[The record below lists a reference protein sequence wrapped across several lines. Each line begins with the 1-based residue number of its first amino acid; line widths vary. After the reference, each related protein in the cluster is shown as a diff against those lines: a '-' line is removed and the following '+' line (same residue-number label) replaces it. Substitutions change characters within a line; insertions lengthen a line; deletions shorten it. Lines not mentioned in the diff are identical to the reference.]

1 MQRCAIVAGL
11 PTSKPMNT
19 KLEAAVERLL
29 ARSKALGADGA
40 DAACVDRKSLSA
52 SVRLGKLEGV
62 ESEESRSAG
71 LRVLIGKKQAGAST
85 SDFSDAALD
94 TLAERVVAMAKA
106 AAEDPWCAIPE
117 AHELAKSQTDLG
129 LWDETEPDIAALEA
143 RALACEEGALAVK
156 GVTNSSGSGADWGA
170 SGVVYGASNGF
181 RGFYR
186 GTSWGLGL
194 SAIAGEGDDK
204 ERDWNSDSARFL
216 TGLRDPIKIG
226 REAGERAVARLGGT
240 KLESQTAPVIFEYR
254 MASRLI
260 GFLLG
265 GISGTAIARG
275 VSFLR
280 EKLGQQVFAKGITI
294 SDNPLLQG
302 GWSSHPFDGEG
313 RAVSARNLIEDGVL
327 TTWLLNGATAR
338 QLGLQSTGHA
348 SLSPGGSPGVGSS
361 NVTLHPGDKDLA
373 GLMAEAGTGLMVIE
387 TLSPSFNANTG
398 DYSVGVSGLWFE
410 NGVVVRPVNEITVA
424 GNMLDIFATLIPGND
439 NEGRSSLDCPSIL
452 IPSMTI
458 AGA

>member
-1 MQRCAIVAGL
+1 
-11 PTSKPMNT
+11 MNT
-19 KLEAAVERLL
+19 QLEAAVERLL

-40 DAACVDRKSLSA
+40 DAACVERKSLSA

-62 ESEESRSAG
+62 ESEEARSAG

-94 TLAERVVAMAKA
+94 TLAQRVVAMAKA
-106 AAEDPWCAIPE
+106 AAEDPWCAIPQ
-117 AHELAKSQTDLG
+117 AHELTTAQTELG

-143 RALACEEGALAVK
+143 RALVCEEAALAVK
-156 GVTNSSGSGADWGA
+156 GVNNSGGCGADWGA

-186 GTSWGLGL
+186 GTSWGLGI
-194 SAIAGEGDDK
+194 SAIAGEGDEK
-204 ERDWNSDSARFL
+204 ERDWNSDSSRFQS
-216 TGLRDPIKIG
+216 GLRDPVGIG
-226 REAGERAVARLGGT
+226 KEAGERTLARIGAT
-240 KLESQTAPVIFEYR
+240 KLESCTAPVIFEYR
-254 MASRLI
+254 MAARLI

-265 GISGTAIARG
+265 AISGAAVARG

-280 EKLGQQVFAKGITI
+280 DKLGQRIFAKGITI
-294 SDNPLLQG
+294 SDNPLQQG

-313 RAVSARNLIEDGVL
+313 LPVAARNLVEDGVL
-327 TTWLLNGATAR
+327 TTWLLNCATAR
-338 QLGLQSTGHA
+338 QLGLKSTGHA
-348 SLSPGGSPGVGSS
+348 SLNPGGAPGVGSS
-361 NVTLHPGDKDLA
+361 NVLLHPGNKNLA
-373 GLMAEAGTGLMVIE
+373 GLMAEAGNGLMVIE

-410 NGVVVRPVNEITVA
+410 NGKIVRPVNEITVA
-424 GNMLDIFATLIPGND
+424 GNMLDMFATLIPGND
-439 NEGRSSLDCPSIL
+439 NQGRSSLDCPSLL

>member
-1 MQRCAIVAGL
+1 
-11 PTSKPMNT
+11 MNT
-19 KLEAAVERLL
+19 QLEAAVERLL

-40 DAACVDRKSLSA
+40 DAACVERKSLSA

-62 ESEESRSAG
+62 ESEEARSAG
-71 LRVLIGKKQAGAST
+71 LRVLIGKRQAGAST

-94 TLAERVVAMAKA
+94 TLAQRVVAMAKA
-106 AAEDPWCAIPE
+106 AAEDPWCAIPQ
-117 AHELAKSQTDLG
+117 AHELTTAQTDLG

-143 RALACEEGALAVK
+143 RALVCEEAALAVK
-156 GVTNSSGSGADWGA
+156 GVNNSGGCGADWGA

-186 GTSWGLGL
+186 GTSWGLGI
-194 SAIAGEGDDK
+194 SAIAGEGDEK
-204 ERDWNSDSARFL
+204 ERDWNSDSSRFQS
-216 TGLRDPIKIG
+216 GLRDPVGIG
-226 REAGERAVARLGGT
+226 KEAGERTLARLGAT
-240 KLESQTAPVIFEYR
+240 KLESCTAPVIFEYR
-254 MASRLI
+254 MAARLI

-265 GISGTAIARG
+265 AISGAAVARG

-280 EKLGQQVFAKGITI
+280 DKLGQQIFAKGITI
-294 SDNPLLQG
+294 SDNPLQQG

-313 RAVSARNLIEDGVL
+313 LPVAARNLVEDGVL
-327 TTWLLNGATAR
+327 TTWLLNCATAR
-338 QLGLQSTGHA
+338 QLGLKSTGHA
-348 SLSPGGSPGVGSS
+348 SLNPGGAPGVGSS
-361 NVTLHPGDKDLA
+361 NVLLHPGNKNLA
-373 GLMAEAGTGLMVIE
+373 GLMAEAGNGLMVIE

-410 NGVVVRPVNEITVA
+410 NGKIVRPVNEITVA
-424 GNMLDIFATLIPGND
+424 GNMLEMFATLIPGND
-439 NEGRSSLDCPSIL
+439 NQGRSSLDCPSLL

>member
-1 MQRCAIVAGL
+1 
-11 PTSKPMNT
+11 MNT
-19 KLEAAVERLL
+19 KLEIAVERLL
-29 ARSKALGADGA
+29 ARAKSLGADGA
-40 DAACVDRKSLSA
+40 DAACIDRKSLSA

-71 LRVLIGKKQAGAST
+71 LRVLVGKKQAGAST
-85 SDFSDAALD
+85 SDFSAPALD
-94 TLAERVVAMAKA
+94 ALADRVVAMAKA
-106 AAEDPWCAIPE
+106 AAEDPWCGLPDA
-117 AHELAKSQTDLG
+117 SQLTTAQIDLNM
-129 LWDETEPDIAALEA
+129 WDDTEPDISKLEA
-143 RALACEEGALAVK
+143 RALACENGAMAVK

-170 SGVVYGASNGF
+170 SGVLYGASNGF

-216 TGLRDPIKIG
+216 SGLRDPVKIG
-226 REAGERAVARLGGT
+226 QEAGERAVARLGGT
-240 KLESQTAPVIFEYR
+240 KLESCTAPVIFEHR
-254 MASRLI
+254 MAGRLI
-260 GFLLG
+260 GFMLG
-265 GISGTAIARG
+265 AISGTAVARG

-280 EKLGQQVFAKGITI
+280 EKLGHQIFGKGVTI
-294 SDNPLLQG
+294 SDDPLKEC

-313 RAVSARNLIEDGVL
+313 HAVRARNLIEDGVL

-338 QLGLQSTGHA
+338 QLGLKSTGHA
-348 SLSPGGSPGVGSS
+348 SLNPGGSPGVGAT
-361 NVTLHPGDKDLA
+361 NILIHPGSRDLA
-373 GLMAEAGTGLMVIE
+373 GLMEDAGTGLLVVE

-424 GNMLDIFATLIPGND
+424 GNMLDIYASLIPGND
-439 NEGRSSLDCPSIL
+439 NQGRSSLDCPSLL

>member
-1 MQRCAIVAGL
+1 L
-11 PTSKPMNT
+11 PRSQVMNT
-19 KLEAAVERLL
+19 ELEVAVDRLL

-40 DAACVDRKSLSA
+40 DAACIDRKSLSA

-71 LRVLIGKKQAGAST
+71 LRVVIGKQQAGAST

-94 TLAERVVAMAKA
+94 TLAERVVAMARA
-106 AAEDPWCAIPE
+106 AAADPWCGIPR
-117 AHELAKSQTDLG
+117 ADELAGSQIDLK

-156 GVTNSSGSGADWGA
+156 GVTNSGGSGADWGA
-170 SGVVYGASNGF
+170 SGVFYGASNGF

-216 TGLRDPIKIG
+216 TGLRDPRLIG
-226 REAGERAVARLGGT
+226 KEAGERAVARLGGT
-240 KLESQTAPVIFEYR
+240 KLESCTAPVIFEYR
-254 MASRLI
+254 MAARLI

-280 EKLGQQVFAKGITI
+280 DKLGQQVFAKGITI
-294 SDNPLLQG
+294 SDDPLKQG

-313 RAVSARNLIEDGVL
+313 HTVSACNIIEDGLL

-338 QLGLQSTGHA
+338 QLGLASTGHA
-348 SLSPGGSPGVGSS
+348 SLNPGGSPGVGSS
-361 NVTLHPGDKDLA
+361 NVTLRPGKQDLA
-373 GLMAEAGTGLMVIE
+373 GLMGDAGTGLLVIE

-398 DYSVGVSGLWFE
+398 DYSVGVSGFWFE
-410 NGVVVRPVNEITVA
+410 NGSIVRPVNEITVA
-424 GNMLDIFATLIPGND
+424 GNMLDIYATMIPGND

>member
-1 MQRCAIVAGL
+1 
-11 PTSKPMNT
+11 MNT

-29 ARSKALGADGA
+29 DRAKTLGADGA

-94 TLAERVVAMAKA
+94 TLADRVVAMAKA
-106 AAEDPWCAIPE
+106 AAEDPWCGIPDPS
-117 AHELAKSQTDLG
+117 ELAPHQVDLG
-129 LWDETEPDIAALEA
+129 LWDDTQADIAELEA
-143 RALACEEGALAVK
+143 RALACEDGALAVK

-204 ERDWNSDSARFL
+204 ERDWNSDAARFL
-216 TGLRDPIKIG
+216 TGLRDPYKIG
-226 REAGERAVARLGGT
+226 QEAGERAVARLGGT
-240 KLESQTAPVIFEYR
+240 KLESCTAPVIFEYR
-254 MASRLI
+254 MAGRLI
-260 GFLLG
+260 GALLG
-265 GISGTAIARG
+265 GISGAAIARG
-275 VSFLR
+275 ISFLR
-280 EKLGQQVFAKGITI
+280 EKLGQQIFAKGITI
-294 SDNPLLQG
+294 SDDPLKQG
-302 GWSSHPFDGEG
+302 GWASHPFDGEG
-313 RAVSARNLIEDGVL
+313 RAVSARNIIEDGVL
-327 TTWLLNGATAR
+327 TTWLLNGASAR

-348 SLSPGGSPGVGSS
+348 SLSPGGSPGVGST
-361 NVTLHPGDKDLA
+361 NVTLHPGTRDLA
-373 GLMAEAGTGLMVIE
+373 GLMSDAGTGLLVIE

-410 NGVVVRPVNEITVA
+410 NGVIVRPVNEITVA
-424 GNMLDIFATLIPGND
+424 GNMLDIYATMVPGND
-439 NEGRSSLDCPSIL
+439 NQGRSSLDCPSVL

>member
-1 MQRCAIVAGL
+1 
-11 PTSKPMNT
+11 MNT

-29 ARSKALGADGA
+29 DRAKSLGADGA

-71 LRVLIGKKQAGAST
+71 LRVLIGQKQAGAST

-94 TLAERVVAMAKA
+94 ALADRVVAMAKA
-106 AAEDPWCAIPE
+106 AAEDPWCGIPE
-117 AHELAKSQTDLG
+117 AGELATSQIDLG
-129 LWDETEPDIAALEA
+129 LWDETEPDIAKLEE
-143 RALACEEGALAVK
+143 RALACEEGALGVK

-204 ERDWNSDSARFL
+204 ERDWNSDSSRFL
-216 TGLRDPIKIG
+216 SGLRNPIKIG
-226 REAGERAVARLGGT
+226 QEAGERAVARVGGT
-240 KLESQTAPVIFEYR
+240 KLESCTASVIYEHR
-254 MASRLI
+254 MAGRLI
-260 GFLLG
+260 GTLLG
-265 GISGTAIARG
+265 GISGAAIARG
-275 VSFLR
+275 ISFLR
-280 EKLGQQVFAKGITI
+280 EKLGQQIFAKGITI
-294 SDNPLLQG
+294 SDDPLQQG

-313 RAVSARNLIEDGVL
+313 RAVSARNIIEDGVL
-327 TTWLLNGATAR
+327 TSWLLNGATAR

-348 SLSPGGSPGVGSS
+348 SLNPGGSPGVGSS
-361 NVTLHPGDKDLA
+361 NVILHPGSKDLA
-373 GLMAEAGTGLMVIE
+373 GLMSDAGTGLLVIE

-410 NGVVVRPVNEITVA
+410 NGIIVRPVNEITVA
-424 GNMLDIFATLIPGND
+424 GNMLDIFASLIPGND
-439 NEGRSSLDCPSIL
+439 NQGRSSLDCPSLL

>member
-1 MQRCAIVAGL
+1 MPRSLV
-11 PTSKPMNT
+11 MNI
-19 KLEAAVERLL
+19 KLEKAVERLL
-29 ARSKALGADGA
+29 ARAKAYGADGA

-71 LRVLIGKKQAGAST
+71 LRVVIGQKQAGAST
-85 SDFSDAALD
+85 SDFSDGALD
-94 TLAERVVAMAKA
+94 TLADRVVAMAKA
-106 AAEDPWCAIPE
+106 AAEDPYCGITDAS
-117 AHELAKSQTDLG
+117 ELATNQVDLG
-129 LWDETEPDIAALEA
+129 LWDNTEADIAALEA
-143 RALACEEGALAVK
+143 RALACEEGALAIK
-156 GVTNSSGSGADWGA
+156 GVSNSGGSGADWGA
-170 SGVVYGASNGF
+170 SQVLYGASNGF

-216 TGLRDPIKIG
+216 NGLRDPIGIG
-226 REAGERAVARLGGT
+226 KEAGERAVARLGGT
-240 KLESQTAPVIFEYR
+240 KLDSCTAPVIFEHR
-254 MASRLI
+254 MAGRLI
-260 GFLLG
+260 GTLLG

-275 VSFLR
+275 ISFLR
-280 EKLGQQVFAKGITI
+280 EKLGQQIFAKGITI
-294 SDNPLLQG
+294 SDDPLKQG

-313 RAVSARNLIEDGVL
+313 RAVTARNIIEDGVL
-327 TTWLLNGATAR
+327 TTWLLNGASAR
-338 QLGLQSTGHA
+338 QLGLTSTGHA
-348 SLSPGGSPGVGSS
+348 SLNPGGSPGVGSS
-361 NVTLHPGDKDLA
+361 NVRLHPGSRDLA
-373 GLMAEAGTGLMVIE
+373 GLMTDAGTGLMVIE

-410 NGVVVRPVNEITVA
+410 KGVIVRPVNEITVA
-424 GNMLDIFATLIPGND
+424 GNMLDIFATLIAGND
-439 NEGRSSLDCPSIL
+439 NQGRSSLDCPSLL

>member
-1 MQRCAIVAGL
+1 
-11 PTSKPMNT
+11 MNI
-19 KLEAAVERLL
+19 KLESAVERLL
-29 ARSKALGADGA
+29 ARAKTLGADGA

-85 SDFSDAALD
+85 SDFSDSALD
-94 TLAERVVAMAKA
+94 ALTDRVVAMAKA
-106 AAEDPWCAIPE
+106 AAEDPWCGLPDAS
-117 AHELAKSQTDLG
+117 ELTTNQIDLG
-129 LWDETEPDIAALEA
+129 MWDDTEADINALEA

-194 SAIAGEGDDK
+194 SAIAGDGDDK
-204 ERDWNSDSARFL
+204 ERDWNSDSSRFL
-216 TGLRDPIKIG
+216 SGLRDPIKIG
-226 REAGERAVARLGGT
+226 QEAGERAVARLGGT
-240 KLESQTAPVIFEYR
+240 KLDSCTAPVIFEYR
-254 MASRLI
+254 MAGRLI
-260 GFLLG
+260 GTLLG

-280 EKLGQQVFAKGITI
+280 EKLGQQIFAKGITI
-294 SDNPLLQG
+294 SDDPLKQG

-313 RAVSARNLIEDGVL
+313 RSVSSCNLIEDGVL

-348 SLSPGGSPGVGSS
+348 SLNPGGSPGVGSS
-361 NVTLHPGDKDLA
+361 NVTLHPGTQDLA
-373 GLMAEAGTGLMVIE
+373 GLMRDAGTGLLVIE

-410 NGVVVRPVNEITVA
+410 NGAIVRPVNEITVA
-424 GNMLDIFATLIPGND
+424 GNMLDIFASLVPGND
-439 NEGRSSLDCPSIL
+439 NQGRSALDCPSLL

>member
-1 MQRCAIVAGL
+1 
-11 PTSKPMNT
+11 MNI
-19 KLEAAVERLL
+19 KLESAVERLL
-29 ARSKALGADGA
+29 ARAKTLGADGA

-85 SDFSDAALD
+85 SDFSDSALD
-94 TLAERVVAMAKA
+94 ALTDRVVAMAKA
-106 AAEDPWCAIPE
+106 AAEDPWCGLPDAS
-117 AHELAKSQTDLG
+117 ELTTNQIDLG
-129 LWDETEPDIAALEA
+129 MWDDSEADINALEA

-194 SAIAGEGDDK
+194 SAIAGDGDDK
-204 ERDWNSDSARFL
+204 ERDWNSDSSRFL
-216 TGLRDPIKIG
+216 SGLRDPIKIG
-226 REAGERAVARLGGT
+226 QEAGERAVARLGGT
-240 KLESQTAPVIFEYR
+240 KLDSCTAPVIFEYR
-254 MASRLI
+254 MAGRLI
-260 GFLLG
+260 GTLLG

-280 EKLGQQVFAKGITI
+280 EKLGQQIFAKGITI
-294 SDNPLLQG
+294 SDDPLKQG

-313 RAVSARNLIEDGVL
+313 RSVSSCNLIEDGVL

-348 SLSPGGSPGVGSS
+348 SLNPGGSPGVGSS
-361 NVTLHPGDKDLA
+361 NVTLHPGTQDLA
-373 GLMAEAGTGLMVIE
+373 GLMRDAGTGLLVIE

-410 NGVVVRPVNEITVA
+410 NGAIVRPVNEITVA
-424 GNMLDIFATLIPGND
+424 GNMLDIFASLVPGND
-439 NEGRSSLDCPSIL
+439 NQGRSALDCPSLL

>member
-1 MQRCAIVAGL
+1 
-11 PTSKPMNT
+11 MNT
-19 KLEAAVERLL
+19 KLEIAVERLL
-29 ARSKALGADGA
+29 SKAKALGADGS
-40 DAACVDRKSLSA
+40 DAACIDRKSLSA

-71 LRVLIGKKQAGAST
+71 LRVLVGKKQAGAST

-94 TLAERVVAMAKA
+94 ALADRVVAMAKA
-106 AAEDPWCAIPE
+106 AAEDPWCGIPDTS
-117 AHELAKSQTDLG
+117 ELATNQIDLG
-129 LWDETEPDIAALEA
+129 LWDETEPDIAKLEE
-143 RALACEEGALAVK
+143 RALACEEGALAIK
-156 GVTNSSGSGADWGA
+156 GVSNSSGSGADWSA

-194 SAIAGEGDDK
+194 SAIAGEGEDM
-204 ERDWNSDSARFL
+204 ERDWNSDSSRFL

-226 REAGERAVARLGGT
+226 QEAGERAVARLGGT
-240 KLESQTAPVIFEYR
+240 KLDSCTAPVIFEYR

-260 GFLLG
+260 GTLLS
-265 GISGTAIARG
+265 GISGTAISRG
-275 VSFLR
+275 ISFLR
-280 EKLGQQVFAKGITI
+280 DKLGQQIFAKGITI

-313 RAVSARNLIEDGVL
+313 LAVAARNLIEDGVL
-327 TTWLLNGATAR
+327 TTWLLNCATAR

-348 SLSPGGSPGVGSS
+348 SLNPGGSPGVGST
-361 NVTLHPGDKDLA
+361 NVTLHPGTRDLA
-373 GLMAEAGTGLMVIE
+373 GLMNDADTGLMVIE

-410 NGVVVRPVNEITVA
+410 NGKIVRPVNEITVA
-424 GNMLDIFATLIPGND
+424 GNMLDIFASLIPGND
-439 NEGRSSLDCPSIL
+439 NQGRSSLDCPSLL

>member
-1 MQRCAIVAGL
+1 
-11 PTSKPMNT
+11 MNS

-29 ARSKALGADGA
+29 ARSKALGAQGA
-40 DAACVDRKSLSA
+40 DAACVERKSLSA

-62 ESEESRSAG
+62 ESEEARSAG
-71 LRVLIGKKQAGAST
+71 LRVVIGKKQAGAST

-106 AAEDPWCAIPE
+106 AAEDPWCAIPD
-117 AHELAKSQTDLG
+117 ADDLAKIQPDLG
-129 LWDETEPDIAALEA
+129 LWDETQPDIAALEE
-143 RALACEEGALAVK
+143 RALVCEEAALAVK
-156 GVTNSSGSGADWGA
+156 GVTNSGGSGADWGA

-194 SAIAGEGDDK
+194 SAIGGEGDEK
-204 ERDWNSDSARFL
+204 ERDWNSDSSRFL
-216 TGLRDPIKIG
+216 SGLRDPVGIG
-226 REAGERAVARLGGT
+226 REAGERTVARLGAT
-240 KLESQTAPVIFEYR
+240 KLESCTAPVIFEYR
-254 MASRLI
+254 VAARLI
-260 GFLLG
+260 GFMLG
-265 GISGTAIARG
+265 AISGTAVARG

-280 EKLGQQVFAKGITI
+280 DKLGQQIFAKGITI
-294 SDNPLLQG
+294 SDNPLQIG

-313 RAVSARNLIEDGVL
+313 MPVAARNLIEDGHL
-327 TTWLLNGATAR
+327 TTWLLNCATAK
-338 QLGLQSTGHA
+338 QLGMQTTGHA
-348 SLSPGGSPGVGSS
+348 SLSPGGSPGVGST
-361 NVTLHPGDKDLA
+361 NILVHPGDKDLD
-373 GLMAEAGTGLMVIE
+373 GLMCDAGTGLVVIE

-410 NGVVVRPVNEITVA
+410 NGKVLRPVNEITVA
-424 GNMLDIFATLIPGND
+424 GNMLEIYASLIPGND
-439 NEGRSSLDCPSIL
+439 NQGRSSLDCPSLL

>member
-1 MQRCAIVAGL
+1 
-11 PTSKPMNT
+11 MNT
-19 KLEAAVERLL
+19 KLEAAVDRLL
-29 ARSKALGADGA
+29 ARAKALGADGA

-62 ESEESRSAG
+62 ESEESCSAG
-71 LRVLIGKKQAGAST
+71 LRVLIGQKQAGAST
-85 SDFSDAALD
+85 SDFSDVALD

-106 AAEDPWCAIPE
+106 AAEDPWCGIPD
-117 AHELAKSQTDLG
+117 ASELAKTQPKLD
-129 LWDETEPDIAALEA
+129 LWDDTEANIAALEA
-143 RALACEEGALAVK
+143 RALAAEEGALAVK
-156 GVTNSSGSGADWGA
+156 GVTNSGGSGADWGA

-204 ERDWNSDSARFL
+204 ERDWNSDSSRFVSS
-216 TGLRDPIKIG
+216 LRDPIKIG
-226 REAGERAVARLGGT
+226 QEAGERAVARLGGT
-240 KLESQTAPVIFEYR
+240 KLESCTAPVIFEHR
-254 MASRLI
+254 MSSRLI
-260 GFLLG
+260 GTLLG

-280 EKLGQQVFAKGITI
+280 DKLGQQIFAKGINI
-294 SDNPLLQG
+294 SDDPLMQG

-313 RAVSARNLIEDGVL
+313 RAVSARNIIEDGVL

-348 SLSPGGSPGVGSS
+348 SLNPGGSPGVGSS
-361 NVTLHPGDKDLA
+361 NIILHPGSRDLTD
-373 GLMAEAGTGLMVIE
+373 LMGDASTGLMVIE

-410 NGVVVRPVNEITVA
+410 NGKIVRPVNEITVA
-424 GNMLDIFATLIPGND
+424 GNMLDIFASLIPGND
-439 NEGRSSLDCPSIL
+439 NQGRSSLDCPSLL

>member
-1 MQRCAIVAGL
+1 
-11 PTSKPMNT
+11 MNI
-19 KLEAAVERLL
+19 KLESAVERLL
-29 ARSKALGADGA
+29 ARAKTLGADGA

-94 TLAERVVAMAKA
+94 ALTDRVVAMAKA
-106 AAEDPWCAIPE
+106 AAEDPWCGLPDAS
-117 AHELAKSQTDLG
+117 ELTTNQIDLG
-129 LWDETEPDIAALEA
+129 MWDDSEADINALEA

-194 SAIAGEGDDK
+194 SAIAGDGDDK
-204 ERDWNSDSARFL
+204 ERDWNSDSSRFL
-216 TGLRDPIKIG
+216 SGLRDPIKIG
-226 REAGERAVARLGGT
+226 QEAGERAVARLGGT
-240 KLESQTAPVIFEYR
+240 KLDSCTAPVIFEYR
-254 MASRLI
+254 MAGRLI
-260 GFLLG
+260 GTLLG

-280 EKLGQQVFAKGITI
+280 EKLGQQIFAKGITI
-294 SDNPLLQG
+294 SDDPLKQG

-313 RAVSARNLIEDGVL
+313 RSVSSCNLIEDGVL

-348 SLSPGGSPGVGSS
+348 SLNPGGSPGVGSS
-361 NVTLHPGDKDLA
+361 NVTLHPGTQDLA
-373 GLMAEAGTGLMVIE
+373 GLMRDAGTGLLVIE

-410 NGVVVRPVNEITVA
+410 NGAIVRPVNEITVA
-424 GNMLDIFATLIPGND
+424 GNMLDIFASLVPGND
-439 NEGRSSLDCPSIL
+439 NQGRSALDCPSLL

>member
-1 MQRCAIVAGL
+1 
-11 PTSKPMNT
+11 MNT

-29 ARSKALGADGA
+29 ARSQTLGADGA
-40 DAACVDRKSLSA
+40 DAACIDRKSVSA

-71 LRVLIGKKQAGAST
+71 LRVIIGKQQAGAST

-94 TLAERVVAMAKA
+94 ALADRVVAMAKA
-106 AAEDPWCAIPE
+106 AAEDPWCGIPE
-117 AHELAKSQTDLG
+117 PHELATNQTDLG
-129 LWDETEPDIAALEA
+129 LWDETQPDIAALET
-143 RALACEEGALAVK
+143 RALACEEGAMAVK

-204 ERDWNSDSARFL
+204 ERDWNSDSSRFL
-216 TGLRDPIKIG
+216 SGLRDPIKIG
-226 REAGERAVARLGGT
+226 QEAGERAVARLGGT
-240 KLESQTAPVIFEYR
+240 KLESCTAPVIFEHR
-254 MASRLI
+254 MAGRII
-260 GFLLG
+260 GTLLG

-275 VSFLR
+275 ISFLR
-280 EKLGQQVFAKGITI
+280 GKLGQQIFAKGVII
-294 SDNPLLQG
+294 SDDPLKLG
-302 GWSSHPFDGEG
+302 GWASHPFDGEG
-313 RAVSARNLIEDGVL
+313 RAVAARHLIDDGVL

-338 QLGLQSTGHA
+338 ELRLASTGHA
-348 SLSPGGSPGVGSS
+348 SLNPGGSPGVGSS
-361 NVTLHPGDKDLA
+361 NVTLHPGKRDLA
-373 GLMAEAGTGLMVIE
+373 GLMSDAGTGLLVIE

-410 NGVVVRPVNEITVA
+410 NGVIVRPVNEITVA

-439 NEGRSSLDCPSIL
+439 NQGRSSLDCPSVL
-452 IPSMTI
+452 IPAMTI
-458 AGA
+458 AGT

>member
-1 MQRCAIVAGL
+1 
-11 PTSKPMNT
+11 MNI
-19 KLEAAVERLL
+19 KLESAVERLL
-29 ARSKALGADGA
+29 ARAKTLGADGA

-94 TLAERVVAMAKA
+94 ALTDRVVAMAKA
-106 AAEDPWCAIPE
+106 AAEDPWCGLPDAS
-117 AHELAKSQTDLG
+117 ELTTNQIDLG
-129 LWDETEPDIAALEA
+129 MWDDSEADINALEA

-194 SAIAGEGDDK
+194 SAIAGDGDDK
-204 ERDWNSDSARFL
+204 ERDWNSDSSRFL
-216 TGLRDPIKIG
+216 SGLRDPIMIG
-226 REAGERAVARLGGT
+226 QEAGERAVARLGGT
-240 KLESQTAPVIFEYR
+240 KLDSCTAPVIFEYR
-254 MASRLI
+254 MAGRLI
-260 GFLLG
+260 GTLLG

-280 EKLGQQVFAKGITI
+280 EKLGQQIFAKGITI
-294 SDNPLLQG
+294 SDDPLKQG

-313 RAVSARNLIEDGVL
+313 RSVSSCNLIEDGVL

-348 SLSPGGSPGVGSS
+348 SLNPGGSPGVGSS
-361 NVTLHPGDKDLA
+361 NVTLHPGTQDLA
-373 GLMAEAGTGLMVIE
+373 GLMRDAGTGLLVIE

-410 NGVVVRPVNEITVA
+410 NGAIVRPVNEITVA
-424 GNMLDIFATLIPGND
+424 GNMLDIFASLVPGND
-439 NEGRSSLDCPSIL
+439 NQGRSALDCPSLL

>member
-1 MQRCAIVAGL
+1 
-11 PTSKPMNT
+11 MNT

-29 ARSKALGADGA
+29 AHAKTLGANGA
-40 DAACVDRKSLSA
+40 DAACIDRKSLSA

-62 ESEESRSAG
+62 ESEESCSAG
-71 LRVLIGKKQAGAST
+71 LRVLVGQKQAGAST

-94 TLAERVVAMAKA
+94 TLAKRVVAMAKA
-106 AAEDPWCAIPE
+106 AAEDPWCGIPDPS
-117 AHELAKSQTDLG
+117 ELARDQVDLAM
-129 LWDETEPDIAALEA
+129 WDDTQPDIAELEA

-156 GVTNSSGSGADWGA
+156 SVTNSGGSGADWGA

-204 ERDWNSDSARFL
+204 ERDWNSDAARFHS
-216 TGLRDPIKIG
+216 GLRDPFKIG
-226 REAGERAVARLGGT
+226 QEAGERAVARLGGT
-240 KLESQTAPVIFEYR
+240 KLESCTAPVIFEHR

-260 GFLLG
+260 GFFLG

-280 EKLGQQVFAKGITI
+280 DKLGAQVFGKGLTI
-294 SDNPLLQG
+294 SEDPLKLG

-313 RAVSARNLIEDGVL
+313 RAVAARNLIEDGVL
-327 TTWLLNGATAR
+327 TSWLLNGATAR
-338 QLGLQSTGHA
+338 QLGQKSTGHA
-348 SLSPGGSPGVGSS
+348 SLNPGGSPGVSAS
-361 NVTLHPGDKDLA
+361 NVTLMPGTQDLA
-373 GLMAEAGTGLMVIE
+373 GLMKDAGKGLLVVE

-410 NGVVVRPVNEITVA
+410 NGMIVRPVNEITVA
-424 GNMLDIFATLIPGND
+424 GNMLDLYATLIPGND
-439 NEGRSSLDCPSIL
+439 NQGRSSLDCPSLL

>member
-1 MQRCAIVAGL
+1 
-11 PTSKPMNT
+11 MNT

-29 ARSKALGADGA
+29 ARAKSLGASGA
-40 DAACVDRKSLSA
+40 DAACVDRKSLSV

-62 ESEESRSAG
+62 ESEESCSAG
-71 LRVLIGKKQAGAST
+71 LRVLVGQKQAGAST

-94 TLAERVVAMAKA
+94 ALTDRVVAMAKA
-106 AAEDPWCAIPE
+106 AAEDPYCGLPE
-117 AHELAKSQTDLG
+117 AHELAKSQPDLG
-129 LWDETEPDIAALEA
+129 LWDITQPDIAALET
-143 RALACEEGALAVK
+143 RALVCEEAALAVQ
-156 GVTNSSGSGADWGA
+156 GVTNSGGCGADWGA

-181 RGFYR
+181 RGFYQ

-194 SAIAGEGDDK
+194 SAIAGAGEVM
-204 ERDWNSDSARFL
+204 ERDWSSDSARFVAK
-216 TGLRDPIKIG
+216 LRDPAMIG
-226 REAGERAVARLGGT
+226 TQAGTRAVARLGGT
-240 KLESQTAPVIFEYR
+240 KLESCTAPVIFEYR
-254 MASRLI
+254 MASRII
-260 GFLLG
+260 GFLFG
-265 GISGTAIARG
+265 AISGNAVARG

-280 EKLGQQVFAKGITI
+280 EKLDQQIFAKGIVI
-294 SDNPLLQG
+294 SDDPLKIG

-313 RAVSARNLIEDGVL
+313 CPVSPRNIIDDGVL
-327 TTWLLNGATAR
+327 TGWLLNGSAAR
-338 QLGLQSTGHA
+338 QLGLKSTGHA
-348 SLSPGGSPGVGSS
+348 SLNPGGSPGIGAT
-361 NVTLHPGDKDLA
+361 NVKLHPGEHDLA
-373 GLMAEAGTGLMVIE
+373 GLMRQAGTGLMVIE

-410 NGVVVRPVNEITVA
+410 NGKVVRPANEITVA